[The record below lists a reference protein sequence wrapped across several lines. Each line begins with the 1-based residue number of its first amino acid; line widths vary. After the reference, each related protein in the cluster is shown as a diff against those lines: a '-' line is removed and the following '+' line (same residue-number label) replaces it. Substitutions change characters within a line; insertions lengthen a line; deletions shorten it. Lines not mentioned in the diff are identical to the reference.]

1 MKFQTEQIIFSRTPL
16 HSNMWEWK
24 PAKLLRC
31 LSPCYAV
38 HLLYFQCLTQQ
49 EEGEKTSSS
58 YVCWTNYFAHLD
70 LPSVFEA
77 WGGKNAGR
85 VSDAT
90 KKLHEIV
97 HGFTSFTP
105 ARAVYCLRISS
116 RSQVSLSPI
125 SWDVVWVEKKQ
136 EPVWHSWLP
145 QCLLCKLRGPS
156 AFLIY
161 RQHSWILQ
169 QDQEY
174 TIIKHPLGCLA
185 HGQRRMSRCCIVSLR
200 KFYPPEQRDKAGL
213 HRRHR
218 QKEGGRQSAMEERQ
232 V

>member
-1 MKFQTEQIIFSRTPL
+1 MFAEQIILCTLIFLQCLRHEVEKMQEGSLMPQRSCMKLCMAL
-16 HSNMWEWK
+16 H
-24 PAKLLRC
+24 
-31 LSPCYAV
+31 LSPQQV
-38 HLLYFQCLTQQ
+38 QCT
-49 EEGEKTSSS
+49 
-58 YVCWTNYFAHLD
+58 
-70 LPSVFEA
+70 
-77 WGGKNAGR
+77 
-85 VSDAT
+85 
-90 KKLHEIV
+90 
-97 HGFTSFTP
+97 
-105 ARAVYCLRISS
+105 VYCISS